1 MNFEKLFRNNQN
13 LIVNGFFLSS
23 LLLLVIIVIINLKN
37 NLETLPMDITH
48 SLAFVVL
55 FLMIFGFLIECE
67 RLNYLLRNVGEYK

>member
-1 MNFEKLFRNNQN
+1 MNFKQLFRNNQN

-37 NLETLPMDITH
+37 NLETTPMDITH
-48 SLAFVVL
+48 RLAFVVL
-55 FLMIFGFLIECE
+55 FLVIFGFFIECE

>member
-1 MNFEKLFRNNQN
+1 
-13 LIVNGFFLSS
+13 
-23 LLLLVIIVIINLKN
+23 
-37 NLETLPMDITH
+37 MDITH